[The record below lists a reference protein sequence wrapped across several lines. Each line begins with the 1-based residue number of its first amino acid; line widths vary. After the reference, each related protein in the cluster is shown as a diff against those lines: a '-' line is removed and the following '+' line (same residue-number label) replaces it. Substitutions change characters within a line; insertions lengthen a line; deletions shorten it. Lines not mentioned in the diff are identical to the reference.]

1 MASQHKKG
9 RSFWT
14 PLVLEYER
22 TSGVTQAAFADK
34 HGLRPD
40 SFRKWLYKI
49 RNERRAQPQDV
60 PIRFVEVDSTPAARP
75 PGEQVV
81 VEIGDVRVHL
91 EQLPEPAWLVEL
103 AGRLG
108 GSPC

>member
-1 MASQHKKG
+1 MASQQKRG

-14 PLVLEYER
+14 PLVLEYEQ
-22 TSGVTQAAFADK
+22 TSGVTQAAFADG
-34 HGLRPD
+34 HGVRPE

-49 RNERRAQPQDV
+49 RNEHEAQPRGE
-60 PIRFVEVDSTPAARP
+60 PIRFVEVEAVPLGRAS
-75 PGEQVV
+75 QVV

-91 EQLPEPAWLVEL
+91 DRLPGPVWLAEL